1 MRRHPHFIIGMQE
14 NCEVVNEA
22 TGQKPEKNG
31 QAQVDDPVKAE
42 EGDVAEDVKSAKG
55 GAPVR
60 R

>member
-1 MRRHPHFIIGMQE
+1 MQE

-42 EGDVAEDVKSAKG
+42 EGDVAEDVKPAKG